1 MAKRKPAAVEAIE
14 PPAQE
19 TAPPAA
25 ATPPEEPP
33 ARQYRANPFPIKA
46 INLSDGSKIQL
57 QESRPDKE
65 THPGERWQMQ
75 IKFGDGGLEDKPSEA
90 VIDFIKSH
98 KIKVETR
105 EGPKEVNRFRWND
118 EDRAWGMAI
127 DFDMPATSRRQAEKI
142 FDQVVELTAQER
154 GAGRSR

>member
-1 MAKRKPAAVEAIE
+1 MAKRKSAAVEAIE

-19 TAPPAA
+19 AAPPAA

-33 ARQYRANPFPIKA
+33 ARQYRVNPFPIKA
-46 INLSDGSKIQL
+46 VNLSDGYKIQL

-75 IKFGDGGLEDKPSEA
+75 IKFGDGGLEDKPSDA

-98 KIKVETR
+98 KVKVTTGN
-105 EGPKEVNRFRWND
+105 GPKEVNQFRWND

-142 FDQVVELTAQER
+142 FEQVVDLVAQER